1 VKNLVFESE
10 RLIAII
16 GFTVMDEKLRLQD
29 LDLLFK
35 EEVAR
40 EPGCQHLLRCFSCG
54 ACTAACPVSA
64 IGPEFSPSL
73 IIRQILYGMRRKL
86 LASPALWHCAR
97 CARCSFQCP
106 QDVRFLDIIQGL
118 RQIAIRENLISAARA
133 DLLAKG
139 EGLIQELRRRMI
151 NRILAETEEK
161 AEPQEILSIL
171 IKKIDNL

>member
-118 RQIAIRENLISAARA
+118 RQIAIREGLITAAKA
-133 DLLAKG
+133 ELLEKG
-139 EGLIQELRRRMI
+139 EGVIQELRRRMI
-151 NRILAETEEK
+151 KRILEEPS
-161 AEPQEILSIL
+161 ESVDPQEILSVL
-171 IKKIDNL
+171 IKDMDKV